1 MAEFREDPLNT
12 PAQPDDEATLIY
24 GTCSENRLSPEKLR
38 EMLGIPSG
46 DRIQDYGELSTIGI
60 GGVGAVFAAHEP
72 GLNRDVALKL
82 LRPQYRNKTERI
94 EAFIRE
100 ARATAQIDHP
110 NIVPVHRMGVFDDVG
125 VYFSMKRVEGETLR
139 MILAKLSEDRSGY
152 RRKYSLRRLIEIFIG
167 ACNGVAFAHR
177 HGILHCDLK
186 PGNLMVGDYG
196 EVLVMDWGMAR
207 YHCERDQGR
216 SGTKLDLELNGDLK
230 PDEAPSAAAGP
241 VEPPKEGHVVG
252 GTPAFMAPEL
262 LTGEVPEATEQSDV
276 YGLGAILYSILTWRN
291 APFDVKLPPD
301 QLCRE
306 VALGRFPAP
315 RKAAPPEQPLPLEL
329 EAICLKAMAR
339 DRSRRYRSVAE
350 LLEDVRNYLDG
361 YPVAAYSPTPIYRL
375 SKLIRRHPL
384 VPSVL
389 MAAILTW
396 FGFYAFQLIS
406 NLSQSTSLINLAE
419 FNYAQAREYNLLAQ
433 RTTRQIRQNQRL
445 PQNRHNRTLE
455 RELLRQLA
463 EMENGYNSALEF
475 ISRAPELGMR
485 AQQVQR
491 MTRDIFRS
499 TLELYLHGRD
509 YFALRRVLRQF
520 RGRWRPLF
528 DEALADDPKL
538 EALVAAIDSRE
549 GVLDISGLS
558 GSGWLM
564 TIRDANGAVVP
575 LPDGKMAEG
584 VALNGEGTR
593 FRLPEGLYTL
603 EFRRRDGS
611 AQFSCPVMVP
621 LAAENLL
628 SFDFPERSY
637 PGEWCYVPGGEFH
650 SGRSGE
656 RSGIGT
662 SMLPSFLIGKY
673 EVTFRDYLKFWKSLP
688 DPALRR
694 RYQGWYAFEPGS
706 GGTARIWNDDGELTA
721 PFRPELPM
729 VGITGEAAA
738 AYCDWLG
745 RKIGAKVR
753 LPTVF
758 EWEKAARGVDGRA
771 YVWGDTYR
779 AGEALLHDHPAV
791 SRYPAGAPPGS
802 FPGDRSGY
810 GAFDMTGNVREI
822 VRISH
827 ENGTSYFSAGGSG
840 LTSPEQAQ
848 CPNIYYINGSAGDL
862 GFRCVVE
869 LPQPEKPVQVSVKQ

>member
-152 RRKYSLRRLIEIFIG
+152 RRRYSLRRLIEIFIG

-315 RKAAPPEQPLPLEL
+315 RKAAPPEQPLPESP
-329 EAICLKAMAR
+329 EISSTP
-339 DRSRRYRSVAE
+339 SRESIAATSASSLGSSASASSKSGLHRP
-350 LLEDVRNYLDG
+350 RNC
-361 YPVAAYSPTPIYRL
+361 
-375 SKLIRRHPL
+375 
-384 VPSVL
+384 
-389 MAAILTW
+389 
-396 FGFYAFQLIS
+396 
-406 NLSQSTSLINLAE
+406 
-419 FNYAQAREYNLLAQ
+419 
-433 RTTRQIRQNQRL
+433 
-445 PQNRHNRTLE
+445 
-455 RELLRQLA
+455 
-463 EMENGYNSALEF
+463 
-475 ISRAPELGMR
+475 
-485 AQQVQR
+485 
-491 MTRDIFRS
+491 RS
-499 TLELYLHGRD
+499 T
-509 YFALRRVLRQF
+509 RR
-520 RGRWRPLF
+520 
-528 DEALADDPKL
+528 K
-538 EALVAAIDSRE
+538 
-549 GVLDISGLS
+549 
-558 GSGWLM
+558 
-564 TIRDANGAVVP
+564 
-575 LPDGKMAEG
+575 
-584 VALNGEGTR
+584 
-593 FRLPEGLYTL
+593 
-603 EFRRRDGS
+603 
-611 AQFSCPVMVP
+611 
-621 LAAENLL
+621 
-628 SFDFPERSY
+628 
-637 PGEWCYVPGGEFH
+637 
-650 SGRSGE
+650 
-656 RSGIGT
+656 
-662 SMLPSFLIGKY
+662 
-673 EVTFRDYLKFWKSLP
+673 
-688 DPALRR
+688 
-694 RYQGWYAFEPGS
+694 
-706 GGTARIWNDDGELTA
+706 
-721 PFRPELPM
+721 
-729 VGITGEAAA
+729 
-738 AYCDWLG
+738 
-745 RKIGAKVR
+745 AK
-753 LPTVF
+753 
-758 EWEKAARGVDGRA
+758 
-771 YVWGDTYR
+771 
-779 AGEALLHDHPAV
+779 
-791 SRYPAGAPPGS
+791 
-802 FPGDRSGY
+802 
-810 GAFDMTGNVREI
+810 
-822 VRISH
+822 
-827 ENGTSYFSAGGSG
+827 
-840 LTSPEQAQ
+840 
-848 CPNIYYINGSAGDL
+848 
-862 GFRCVVE
+862 
-869 LPQPEKPVQVSVKQ
+869 

>member
-1 MAEFREDPLNT
+1 MEEFRDDPLST
-12 PAQPDDEATLIY
+12 PVMPDEEATLIY
-24 GTCSENRLSPEKLR
+24 GTSSESRLSPEKLR
-38 EMLGIPSG
+38 EMLGVPAG

-139 MILAKLSEDRSGY
+139 MILSKLAEDRSGY
-152 RRKYSLRRLIEIFIG
+152 RRKYSLRRLIEIFVG

-216 SGTKLDLELNGDLK
+216 SGFKLDLELNGEL
-230 PDEAPSAAAGP
+230 PAAEQPASQVLPNG
-241 VEPPKEGHVVG
+241 GHLVG

-291 APFDVKLPPD
+291 APFDVKLPQE

-306 VALGRFPAP
+306 VAQGRFVPP
-315 RKAAPPEQPLPLEL
+315 RKAAPQEQPLPLEL

-339 DRSRRYRSVAE
+339 DRSRRYRTVAE

-433 RTTRQIRQNQRL
+433 RTSRQIRQNSRQQRSR
-445 PQNRHNRTLE
+445 QGRDLE

-475 ISRAPELGMR
+475 ISRSPELGLR
-485 AQQVQR
+485 APQIRR

-499 TLELYLHGRD
+499 TLELYLRGRD
-509 YFALRRVLRQF
+509 YFALRRTLRQY

-528 DEALADDPKL
+528 DEALADDPGL
-538 EALVAAIDSRE
+538 ASLVAAIDSRE
-549 GVLDISGLS
+549 GVLDISGLV
-558 GSGWLM
+558 GSWFL
-564 TIRDANGAVVP
+564 TIRDS
-575 LPDGKMAEG
+575 EG
-584 VALNGEGTR
+584 VVIQLPGGGKAENILIEGGTH

-603 EFRRRDGS
+603 EFRQKGS
-611 AQFSCPVMVP
+611 ATEFSCPVVVP

-628 SFDFPERSY
+628 SFDLPERLF
-637 PGEWCYVPGGEFH
+637 PGEWCYVPGGEFL
-650 SGRSGE
+650 SGHTGGRT
-656 RSGIGT
+656 GIAT
-662 SMLPSFLIGKY
+662 VMLPSYLIGKY
-673 EVTFRDYLKFWKSLP
+673 EVTFRDYLKFWKSLRN
-688 DPALRR
+688 PALRR

-706 GGTARIWNDDGELTA
+706 GGAGRIWDDNGVLA
-721 PFRPELPM
+721 PPFRPELPV
-729 VGITGEAAA
+729 VGISGEAAA

-753 LPTVF
+753 LPSVF
-758 EWEKAARGVDGRA
+758 EWEKAARGVDGRP
-771 YVWGDTYR
+771 YVWGESYR
-779 AGEALLHDHPAV
+779 SGEALLRDHPQAAN
-791 SRYPAGAPPGS
+791 YPAGAPPGS

-822 VRISH
+822 VRGEDGAGGYLSI
-827 ENGTSYFSAGGSG
+827 GGSG
-840 LTSPEQAQ
+840 RTAPAQAQ
-848 CPNIYYINGSAGDL
+848 FPNTNYTSGSAGDL
-862 GFRCVVE
+862 GFRCVIE
-869 LPQPEKPVQVSVKQ
+869 LPPPKRAIQVSVNQ

>member
-1 MAEFREDPLNT
+1 
-12 PAQPDDEATLIY
+12 
-24 GTCSENRLSPEKLR
+24 
-38 EMLGIPSG
+38 
-46 DRIQDYGELSTIGI
+46 
-60 GGVGAVFAAHEP
+60 
-72 GLNRDVALKL
+72 
-82 LRPQYRNKTERI
+82 
-94 EAFIRE
+94 
-100 ARATAQIDHP
+100 
-110 NIVPVHRMGVFDDVG
+110 
-125 VYFSMKRVEGETLR
+125 
-139 MILAKLSEDRSGY
+139 
-152 RRKYSLRRLIEIFIG
+152 
-167 ACNGVAFAHR
+167 
-177 HGILHCDLK
+177 
-186 PGNLMVGDYG
+186 MVGDYG

-611 AQFSCPVMVP
+611 
-621 LAAENLL
+621 
-628 SFDFPERSY
+628 
-637 PGEWCYVPGGEFH
+637 
-650 SGRSGE
+650 
-656 RSGIGT
+656 
-662 SMLPSFLIGKY
+662 
-673 EVTFRDYLKFWKSLP
+673 
-688 DPALRR
+688 
-694 RYQGWYAFEPGS
+694 
-706 GGTARIWNDDGELTA
+706 
-721 PFRPELPM
+721 
-729 VGITGEAAA
+729 
-738 AYCDWLG
+738 
-745 RKIGAKVR
+745 
-753 LPTVF
+753 
-758 EWEKAARGVDGRA
+758 
-771 YVWGDTYR
+771 
-779 AGEALLHDHPAV
+779 
-791 SRYPAGAPPGS
+791 
-802 FPGDRSGY
+802 
-810 GAFDMTGNVREI
+810 
-822 VRISH
+822 
-827 ENGTSYFSAGGSG
+827 G

>member
-1 MAEFREDPLNT
+1 MEDFREDPLHT
-12 PAQPDDEATLIY
+12 PAMPDEEATLIY
-24 GTCSENRLSPEKLR
+24 GTGSENRLSPEKLR
-38 EMLGIPSG
+38 EVLGVPSG

-139 MILAKLSEDRSGY
+139 MILSKLAEDRSGY

-186 PGNLMVGDYG
+186 PSNLMVGDYG

-216 SGTKLDLELNGDLK
+216 SGAKLDLELNGDLK
-230 PDEAPSAAAGP
+230 PADSPAPP
-241 VEPPKEGHVVG
+241 EPPEPPKEEHVVG
-252 GTPAFMAPEL
+252 GTPVFMAPEL

-276 YGLGAILYSILTWRN
+276 YGLGTILYSILTWRN
-291 APFDVKLPPD
+291 APFDVKLAPEE
-301 QLCRE
+301 LCRE

-339 DRSRRYRSVAE
+339 DRSRRYRSVGE
-350 LLEDVRNYLDG
+350 LIDDVRNYLDG

-406 NLSQSTSLINLAE
+406 NLSQSSSLINLAE

-433 RTTRQIRQNQRL
+433 RTSRQIRQNQRL

-673 EVTFRDYLKFWKSLP
+673 EVTFRDYLKFWKSLS

-721 PFRPELPM
+721 PFRPELPV